1 MSTMSNLKRLD
12 EAQWDMQPP
21 GFNNTIRWN
30 AGHNFVIV
38 ETFLAPE
45 IEGYEIVHPE
55 WVPLFED
62 GTRPADWGDDV
73 EIPTSDE
80 IRSALRE
87 QVNRLSDQLGDRD
100 VKLSK
105 PLVIGDN
112 VLEIE
117 TLEGMIQFLS
127 WHEGTHAGIINAL
140 SKITATMVK

>member
-1 MSTMSNLKRLD
+1 MSTISNLNRLD

-21 GFNNTIRWN
+21 GFNNTNRWN
-30 AGHNFVIV
+30 AGHTFVII
-38 ETFLAPE
+38 ETLLAPE
-45 IEGYEIVHPE
+45 IEGNEIVHPE

-62 GTRPADWGDDV
+62 GTRLTDWGDDE
-73 EIPTSDE
+73 EIPKSHD

-87 QVNRLSDQLGDRD
+87 QVKLLSDQLGDRD

-117 TLEGMIQFLS
+117 TL
-127 WHEGTHAGIINAL
+127 
-140 SKITATMVK
+140 

>member
-1 MSTMSNLKRLD
+1 MSNLKRLD

>member
-1 MSTMSNLKRLD
+1 MSTMSNLKHLD
-12 EAQWDMQPP
+12 EAQWDLKPP

-45 IEGYEIVHPE
+45 IDGYEIVHPE

-62 GTRPADWGDDV
+62 GTSPADWDGDV
-73 EIPTSDE
+73 PSSHA

-87 QVNRLSDQLGDRD
+87 QVDRISVQLGDRD

-140 SKITATMVK
+140 GKITATMVEHE

>member
-45 IEGYEIVHPE
+45 IEEYEFVHPE
-55 WVPLFED
+55 WVPLCED
-62 GTRPADWGDDV
+62 GTCHADWGDDV
-73 EIPTSDE
+73 EISTSDE
-80 IRSALRE
+80 IRSPLRN
-87 QVNRLSDQLGDRD
+87 QVNLLSDQLGDRD

-127 WHEGTHAGIINAL
+127 W
-140 SKITATMVK
+140 